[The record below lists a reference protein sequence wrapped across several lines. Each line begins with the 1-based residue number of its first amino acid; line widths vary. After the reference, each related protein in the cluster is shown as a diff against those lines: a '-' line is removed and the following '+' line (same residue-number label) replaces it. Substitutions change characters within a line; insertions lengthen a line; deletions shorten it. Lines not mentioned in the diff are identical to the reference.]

1 MCNSSLQAEML
12 SSLVELATAFNRK
25 FDTIYF
31 APYQDLF
38 GKQMNDWTQQESD
51 RRDSCSAQ
59 SRLAGASNK
68 NQNINFL

>member
-1 MCNSSLQAEML
+1 ML

-51 RRDSCSAQ
+51 SRDSCSAQ
-59 SRLAGASNK
+59 SRSAGGGDCF
-68 NQNINFL
+68 NQFLMDSS